1 MSKALLASAALVA
14 AVRVRECVRVCMHAW
29 PGSGS
34 PGPRS
39 SPVPAALLPLPFAE
53 AIARVAGLHAA
64 PFPASRLTLLGLHSR
79 VASLQALPASAFTG
93 SLSGLPL
100 RANARAT
107 ASQAAV
113 TMVADSEGHAMRRAI
128 IRSGVVAAST
138 AFLAQVPA
146 LAAGV
151 WEEFEDDGD
160 CPPPRPARRTQF
172 LVGVDSSRPREE
184 GAGDRG
190 QAAAVKRLQ
199 SDIPAHMLV
208 RGADEPAGPGADG
221 TSVWVNS
228 ETGEESKTDPSKKKA
243 KKAKKEKAAEPAA
256 AEDAQVAAADKKD
269 GGMPKVSKVS
279 GQVTKFKDI
288 NKGFQILKPIG
299 WNQFDTA
306 PGEYDVK
313 WEDLVEKSELIM
325 VGSSPVKSATSVD
338 ALGDIQAVGASLAKK
353 KKAKLID
360 AKENNKDGILYY
372 TFVFKAGDD
381 KAGAR
386 EVYQLCVSK
395 GKLWSVTATTAEKRW
410 EKRKDLYGS
419 IMASFA
425 PKL

>member
-1 MSKALLASAALVA
+1 
-14 AVRVRECVRVCMHAW
+14 
-29 PGSGS
+29 
-34 PGPRS
+34 
-39 SPVPAALLPLPFAE
+39 
-53 AIARVAGLHAA
+53 
-64 PFPASRLTLLGLHSR
+64 
-79 VASLQALPASAFTG
+79 
-93 SLSGLPL
+93 
-100 RANARAT
+100 
-107 ASQAAV
+107 
-113 TMVADSEGHAMRRAI
+113 MRRAI

-151 WEEFEDDGD
+151 WEEFEDD
-160 CPPPRPARRTQF
+160 
-172 LVGVDSSRPREE
+172 
-184 GAGDRG
+184 
-190 QAAAVKRLQ
+190 
-199 SDIPAHMLV
+199 
-208 RGADEPAGPGADG
+208 DG

>member
-1 MSKALLASAALVA
+1 MFAVATVA
-14 AVRVRECVRVCMHAW
+14 A
-29 PGSGS
+29 
-34 PGPRS
+34 GPRRS
-39 SPVPAALLPLPFAE
+39 DDDN
-53 AIARVAGLHAA
+53 
-64 PFPASRLTLLGLHSR
+64 
-79 VASLQALPASAFTG
+79 
-93 SLSGLPL
+93 
-100 RANARAT
+100 RACR
-107 ASQAAV
+107 
-113 TMVADSEGHAMRRAI
+113 
-128 IRSGVVAAST
+128 
-138 AFLAQVPA
+138 
-146 LAAGV
+146 
-151 WEEFEDDGD
+151 
-160 CPPPRPARRTQF
+160 
-172 LVGVDSSRPREE
+172 
-184 GAGDRG
+184 
-190 QAAAVKRLQ
+190 
-199 SDIPAHMLV
+199 
-208 RGADEPAGPGADG
+208 ADG

-228 ETGEESKTDPSKKKA
+228 ETGEESKTDPSKKKKGKG
-243 KKAKKEKAAEPAA
+243 KKAAKAAAGEPATA
-256 AEDAQVAAADKKD
+256 AGGEKVAAADKKE

-338 ALGDIQAVGASLAKK
+338 ALGDVQAVGANLAKK

-360 AKENNKDGILYY
+360 AKENSKDGILYY

-381 KAGAR
+381 KTGAR

-410 EKRKDLYGS
+410 DKRKDLYGS